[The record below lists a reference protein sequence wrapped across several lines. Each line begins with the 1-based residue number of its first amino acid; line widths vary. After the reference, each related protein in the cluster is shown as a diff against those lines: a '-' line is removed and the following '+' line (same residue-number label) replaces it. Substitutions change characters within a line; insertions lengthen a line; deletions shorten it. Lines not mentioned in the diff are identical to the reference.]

1 MLLRRSSRWPR
12 RATAPRHRNCKGCA
26 AGGATMSG
34 NIRNPFGV
42 RTADCRSTR
51 AVRPGVPGVPER
63 MHLEH
68 MSVRFRSTARH
79 CATSCNEFEASF
91 VNRASAPYVAAQ
103 PSSVQFRR
111 PSAHTKHGASPM
123 KSMNAIQIRV
133 ACVAALLACATG
145 FGHAAQSPRFSD
157 AMTEVETDLVTPLER
172 ISTDGRLVCT
182 IAGNA
187 NSKDRRTVMA
197 PSSPS
202 RVASSR
208 RPERVVT
215 RRQEP
220 LHHSPG
226 YPTSVDDAKDWT

>member
-1 MLLRRSSRWPR
+1 
-12 RATAPRHRNCKGCA
+12 
-26 AGGATMSG
+26 
-34 NIRNPFGV
+34 
-42 RTADCRSTR
+42 
-51 AVRPGVPGVPER
+51 
-63 MHLEH
+63 
-68 MSVRFRSTARH
+68 
-79 CATSCNEFEASF
+79 
-91 VNRASAPYVAAQ
+91 
-103 PSSVQFRR
+103 
-111 PSAHTKHGASPM
+111 M

-133 ACVAALLACATG
+133 ACLAAIVACATG
-145 FGHAAQSPRFSD
+145 FGHAIQAPRFSD
-157 AMTEVETDLVTPLER
+157 TMTEVETDLVTPLER

-187 NSKDRRTVMA
+187 NSKDRWTVMA
-197 PSSPS
+197 PSSRS

>member
-1 MLLRRSSRWPR
+1 
-12 RATAPRHRNCKGCA
+12 
-26 AGGATMSG
+26 
-34 NIRNPFGV
+34 
-42 RTADCRSTR
+42 
-51 AVRPGVPGVPER
+51 
-63 MHLEH
+63 
-68 MSVRFRSTARH
+68 
-79 CATSCNEFEASF
+79 
-91 VNRASAPYVAAQ
+91 
-103 PSSVQFRR
+103 
-111 PSAHTKHGASPM
+111 M

-157 AMTEVETDLVTPLER
+157 AMTEVEMDLVTPLER
-172 ISTDGRLVCT
+172 ISTDGQLVCM

-187 NSKDRRTVMA
+187 NSKHRGTVMA

-226 YPTSVDDAKDWT
+226 YRTSVGDAKDWT

>member
-51 AVRPGVPGVPER
+51 AVRPCLPDVPER

-79 CATSCNEFEASF
+79 CATSCSEFEASF
-91 VNRASAPYVAAQ
+91 VNRAHAPYVAAQ
-103 PSSVQFRR
+103 PSSASICANNQ
-111 PSAHTKHGASPM
+111 GASPM

-187 NSKDRRTVMA
+187 DSKDRRTVME

-208 RPERVVT
+208 RPKRVVT

-220 LHHSPG
+220 LHHSPC